1 MFLTTL
7 RCVGESMQSA
17 HGADAETEIGKVS
30 SSRAC
35 ESCYRAKAK
44 CIPQAGRGIASD
56 KCSR

>member
-1 MFLTTL
+1 MFLTTP
-7 RCVGESMQSA
+7 RRVGESMQSA
-17 HGADAETEIGKVS
+17 HGGDAETEIGKV

-44 CIPQAGRGIASD
+44 CIPQAGRGVESD